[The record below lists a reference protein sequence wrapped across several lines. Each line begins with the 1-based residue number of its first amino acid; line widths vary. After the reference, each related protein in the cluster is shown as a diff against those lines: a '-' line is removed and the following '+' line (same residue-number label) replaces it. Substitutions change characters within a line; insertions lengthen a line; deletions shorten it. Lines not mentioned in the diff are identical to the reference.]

1 MLDGAA
7 TVKIHGGYVP
17 VRAEID
23 SLPMLSAHADADE
36 ILRWLRGFE
45 RAPRETFIVH
55 GEPGAADAL
64 RLRIKD
70 ELGWRC
76 RAVEQNDVA
85 ELG

>member
-45 RAPRETFIVH
+45 RAPRK
-55 GEPGAADAL
+55 PSSCMASGAADAL

>member
-55 GEPGAADAL
+55 GERRRRAL